1 MNYFE
6 ISYTAIGGLGVFFLG
21 LKYLSEALQSGGRDA
36 IKRILA
42 TLTKNRV
49 LAVLAGIG
57 ITVFVQ
63 SSSIS
68 TVMTVSLVNAG
79 LMELKQ
85 AIGVIL
91 GANIGTTV
99 TGWIISIKV
108 GKYGLLLI
116 GLGIYPMFAANS
128 LLFSTLGKTLVA
140 LGLIFTGLEFMSGA
154 FVPLRSDES
163 FISYLYLFD
172 AQSLPSLLA
181 CVFIGCLLTVIVQS
195 SSAML
200 GITMTLASTGV
211 IDFHTAVALII
222 GENIGTTITAQ
233 LAAIG
238 ANTSAIRAAR
248 AHAIFNILGALLI
261 VTIFPYYVDF
271 IDLIVEGDADLQD
284 SDGSRP
290 NIAWHIAVAHT
301 MFNVVNVLFWIPL
314 IGYLTSFVTWLI
326 PQKEG
331 KEVHKLKYLG
341 TRATMAPEV
350 ALQQADLEM
359 DNMVEITR
367 EMIAITRV
375 YTAGEQ
381 HDKPLFERINHL
393 EDITDNIEEEM
404 INFVTALLT
413 SPVTHGQSTRSY
425 TLIRMAD
432 EIESIADSLQS
443 LSIYRSRLFKRKED
457 ISEEA
462 WQDIMSFYDEVSV
475 FFDSVAEAHRKQVSM
490 DKVEVLLARSKQI
503 NKIAKKLRERHMD
516 RLKAGTCHSVAAQTY
531 SDMFVTL
538 KHIKTHS
545 LNFLQ
550 AYAGIP

>member
-21 LKYLSEALQSGGRDA
+21 LKYLSEALQSSGREA
-36 IKRILA
+36 IKQILEKM
-42 TLTKNRV
+42 TRNRV
-49 LAVLAGIG
+49 LAVLAGFG

-108 GKYGLLLI
+108 GKYGLLFI
-116 GLGIYPMFAANS
+116 GLGIFPMLISNRVW
-128 LLFSTLGKTLVA
+128 LNTLGKTLVA
-140 LGLIFTGLEFMSGA
+140 LGLIFTGLELMSGA
-154 FVPLRSDES
+154 FVPLRSDEN
-163 FISYLYLFD
+163 FVSYMYLFD

-181 CVFIGCLLTVIVQS
+181 CVLIGCILTVIVQS

-200 GITMTLASTGV
+200 GITMTLATTGV
-211 IDFHTAVALII
+211 IDFNTAVALII

-233 LAAIG
+233 LAAFG
-238 ANTSAIRAAR
+238 ANTNAVRAAR
-248 AHAIFNILGALLI
+248 AHAIFNILGAVLI
-261 VTIFPYYVDF
+261 IAIFPYYVQFVDY
-271 IDLIVEGDADLQD
+271 LGAGEANLENP
-284 SDGSRP
+284 DGSRP
-290 NIAWHIAVAHT
+290 NIGWHIATAHT

-314 IGYLTSFVTWLI
+314 IGYLTKFVIWLV

-331 KEVHKLKYLG
+331 KETHKLKYLG
-341 TRATMAPEV
+341 TRSTMAPEV

-359 DNMVEITR
+359 DNMTEITR
-367 EMIAITRV
+367 EMFGITRE
-375 YTAGEQ
+375 YTVS
-381 HDKPLFERINHL
+381 DLNDRKKFERINHL

-404 INFVTALLT
+404 IKFVTELLT
-413 SPVTHGQSTRSY
+413 SPVSKTQSNRSY
-425 TLIRMAD
+425 SLIRMAD
-432 EIESIADSLQS
+432 EIESIADNLQS

-457 ISEEA
+457 FSEEA
-462 WQDIMSFYDEVSV
+462 WSDITGFYDQVSE
-475 FFDSVAEAHRKQVSM
+475 FFDQVMEARRKRVGMARVEELLSRSRKLNKVAK
-490 DKVEVLLARSKQI
+490 
-503 NKIAKKLRERHMD
+503 NLRERHMD
-516 RLKAGTCHSVAAQTY
+516 RLKEGTCQSIPAQTY

-538 KHIKTHS
+538 KHIKNHT
-545 LNFLQ
+545 LNYLQ
-550 AYAGIP
+550 AYAGIT